1 MAAKQNSEDQNRKNN
16 GKRGKDDVR
25 ERKSKNLAP
34 TDHHIVPS
42 SRMHEPEYQE
52 YIGKSNLTIV
62 PDYPHHDYHH
72 LFFNLTPPEIIAKL
86 VTDFWGGQV
95 FWIQKYLEDPEHFL
109 ATMREAEKSQFKK
122 HPR

>member
-1 MAAKQNSEDQNRKNN
+1 MAKQNSTDSDRKNK
-16 GKRGKDDVR
+16 GKKGKDDTLR

-72 LFFNLTPPEIIAKL
+72 LFFNLTPPEVLAKL
-86 VTDFWGGQV
+86 VTDFWGGQT
-95 FWIQKYLEDPEHFL
+95 FWLQKYLENPEHFL
-109 ATMREAEKSQFKK
+109 ATMREAEKGQFKK